1 MIRIKLL
8 GIMAMVLGTG
18 AGYAVVPLDSCRSM
32 ALRHNK
38 EILIANQKIA
48 AAQYQ
53 KDQAKAA
60 YLPSI
65 DFVGGYMYNQK
76 NISLIE
82 EDALLPTKTFNPAT
96 GSYDFN
102 LLMDPSTGKPVMVNG
117 QVVPTQVALL
127 PKEAMT
133 YDIHNVFA
141 GALTLTQPVYMGGKI
156 KAMNDITRYA
166 EALATTMRNKAVED
180 VVYQVD
186 AAYWQ
191 VVSLKAKERLARS
204 YVNLLDTLNHN
215 VEAMV
220 REGIATKADAL
231 SVAVKLNEANVDM
244 TKVTNGLAL
253 SRMLLSQLCG
263 LPVNTTFTLADE
275 DSERLGEQP
284 LVATSYNMDDVYA
297 RRHDINALQLGVK
310 IYEKKAKVAMS
321 DMLPQVALMGMYSVS
336 NPNSFNGFKNK
347 FGGAFSVGATLKIP
361 LWHWGGNYN
370 KYRAAKT
377 EAVIQNLELENA
389 RDKIALQVNQASFK
403 AQEEIK
409 TYESTRSNLA
419 KAEENLRMAQIGF
432 KEGVMPVDNVM
443 AAQTAWLKANSEVI
457 DAQIDV
463 QLCNVY
469 LSKVLGT
476 MQY

>member
-1 MIRIKLL
+1 
-8 GIMAMVLGTG
+8 
-18 AGYAVVPLDSCRSM
+18 
-32 ALRHNK
+32 
-38 EILIANQKIA
+38 
-48 AAQYQ
+48 
-53 KDQAKAA
+53 
-60 YLPSI
+60 
-65 DFVGGYMYNQK
+65 
-76 NISLIE
+76 
-82 EDALLPTKTFNPAT
+82 
-96 GSYDFN
+96 
-102 LLMDPSTGKPVMVNG
+102 
-117 QVVPTQVALL
+117 
-127 PKEAMT
+127 
-133 YDIHNVFA
+133 
-141 GALTLTQPVYMGGKI
+141 
-156 KAMNDITRYA
+156 
-166 EALATTMRNKAVED
+166 
-180 VVYQVD
+180 
-186 AAYWQ
+186 
-191 VVSLKAKERLARS
+191 
-204 YVNLLDTLNHN
+204 
-215 VEAMV
+215 
-220 REGIATKADAL
+220 
-231 SVAVKLNEANVDM
+231 
-244 TKVTNGLAL
+244 
-253 SRMLLSQLCG
+253 MLLSQLCG

-275 DSERLGEQP
+275 DSEHIGEQP

-321 DMLPQVALMGMYSVS
+321 DMLPQVALMGMYSVT

-403 AQEEIK
+403 AQEAIK

-432 KEGVMPVDNVM
+432 KEGVMPIDNVM

>member
-403 AQEEIK
+403 AQEAIK

-443 AAQTAWLKANSEVI
+443 AAQTAWLKANSEAI

>member
-275 DSERLGEQP
+275 DSERLGDQP

-321 DMLPQVALMGMYSVS
+321 DMLPQVALLGMYSVS

-403 AQEEIK
+403 AQEAIK

>member
-275 DSERLGEQP
+275 DSEHLGDQP

-403 AQEEIK
+403 AQEAIK

>member
-8 GIMAMVLGTG
+8 GVMALVLGVG

-220 REGIATKADAL
+220 HEGIATKADAL

-370 KYRAAKT
+370 KYRVAKT

-403 AQEEIK
+403 AQEAIK

-469 LSKVLGT
+469 LSKMLGT

>member
-8 GIMAMVLGTG
+8 GVMALVLGVG
-18 AGYAVVPLDSCRSM
+18 AGYASVPLDSCRSM

-48 AAQYQ
+48 AAKYQ

-65 DFVGGYMYNQK
+65 DFVGSYMYNQK

-82 EDALLPTKTFNPAT
+82 EDALLPTKSFNPST
-96 GSYDFN
+96 GGYDYN
-102 LLMDPSTGKPVMVNG
+102 LLIDPSTGKPMMVNG
-117 QVVPTQVALL
+117 QVIPSQVALL
-127 PKEAMT
+127 PKEALT

-275 DSERLGEQP
+275 DSEHIGEQP

-321 DMLPQVALMGMYSVS
+321 DMLPQVALMGMYSVT

-403 AQEEIK
+403 AQEAIK

-432 KEGVMPVDNVM
+432 KEGVMPIDNVM

>member
-215 VEAMV
+215 MEAMV

-403 AQEEIK
+403 AQEAIK

>member
-297 RRHDINALQLGVK
+297 RRHDIYALQLGVK

-403 AQEEIK
+403 AQEAIK

>member
-65 DFVGGYMYNQK
+65 DFVAGYMYNQK

-403 AQEEIK
+403 AQEAIK

>member
-18 AGYAVVPLDSCRSM
+18 AGYAVAPLDSCRSM

-220 REGIATKADAL
+220 HEGIATKADAL

-284 LVATSYNMDDVYA
+284 MVATSYNMDDVYA

-370 KYRAAKT
+370 KYRVAKT

-403 AQEEIK
+403 AQEAIK

>member
-48 AAQYQ
+48 AAKYQ

-321 DMLPQVALMGMYSVS
+321 DMLPQVALLGMYSVS

-389 RDKIALQVNQASFK
+389 RNKIALQVNQASFK
-403 AQEEIK
+403 AQEAIK

>member
-48 AAQYQ
+48 AAKNQ

-403 AQEEIK
+403 AQEAIK

>member
-156 KAMNDITRYA
+156 NAMNDITRYA

-403 AQEEIK
+403 AQEAIK

>member
-18 AGYAVVPLDSCRSM
+18 AGYAVVPLDSFRSM

-48 AAQYQ
+48 AARYQ

-215 VEAMV
+215 VEVMV

-403 AQEEIK
+403 AQEAIK

>member
-284 LVATSYNMDDVYA
+284 MVATSYNMDDVYA

-403 AQEEIK
+403 AQEAIK

>member
-1 MIRIKLL
+1 
-8 GIMAMVLGTG
+8 
-18 AGYAVVPLDSCRSM
+18 
-32 ALRHNK
+32 
-38 EILIANQKIA
+38 
-48 AAQYQ
+48 
-53 KDQAKAA
+53 
-60 YLPSI
+60 
-65 DFVGGYMYNQK
+65 
-76 NISLIE
+76 
-82 EDALLPTKTFNPAT
+82 
-96 GSYDFN
+96 
-102 LLMDPSTGKPVMVNG
+102 
-117 QVVPTQVALL
+117 
-127 PKEAMT
+127 
-133 YDIHNVFA
+133 
-141 GALTLTQPVYMGGKI
+141 
-156 KAMNDITRYA
+156 
-166 EALATTMRNKAVED
+166 
-180 VVYQVD
+180 
-186 AAYWQ
+186 
-191 VVSLKAKERLARS
+191 
-204 YVNLLDTLNHN
+204 
-215 VEAMV
+215 
-220 REGIATKADAL
+220 
-231 SVAVKLNEANVDM
+231 
-244 TKVTNGLAL
+244 
-253 SRMLLSQLCG
+253 MLLSQLCG

-370 KYRAAKT
+370 KYRVAKT

-403 AQEEIK
+403 AQEAIK

>member
-102 LLMDPSTGKPVMVNG
+102 LLMDPSTGKPLMVNG

-403 AQEEIK
+403 AQEAIK

>member
-8 GIMAMVLGTG
+8 GVMALVLGAG
-18 AGYAVVPLDSCRSM
+18 AGYASVPLDSCRSM

-38 EILIANQKIA
+38 EILIANQKIEA
-48 AAQYQ
+48 AKYQ

-65 DFVGGYMYNQK
+65 DFVGSYMYNQK

-82 EDALLPTKTFNPAT
+82 EDALLPTKSFNPST
-96 GSYDFN
+96 GGYDYN
-102 LLMDPSTGKPVMVNG
+102 LLIDPSTGKPMMVNG
-117 QVVPTQVALL
+117 QVIPSQVALL
-127 PKEAMT
+127 PKEALT

-166 EALATTMRNKAVED
+166 EALASTMRNKAVED

-220 REGIATKADAL
+220 REGVATKADAL

-275 DSERLGEQP
+275 DSEHIGEQP

-321 DMLPQVALMGMYSVS
+321 DMLPQVALMGMYSVT

-403 AQEEIK
+403 AQEAIK

-432 KEGVMPVDNVM
+432 KEGVMPIDNVM
-443 AAQTAWLKANSEVI
+443 AAQTAWLKAYSEVI

>member
-8 GIMAMVLGTG
+8 GVMALVLGVG

-403 AQEEIK
+403 AQEAIK

>member
-48 AAQYQ
+48 AARYQ

-310 IYEKKAKVAMS
+310 LYEKKAKLAMS

-403 AQEEIK
+403 AQEAIK

>member
-321 DMLPQVALMGMYSVS
+321 EMLPQVALLGMYSVS

-403 AQEEIK
+403 AQEAIK

>member
-8 GIMAMVLGTG
+8 GVMALVLGVG

-370 KYRAAKT
+370 KYRVAKT

-403 AQEEIK
+403 AQEAIK

>member
-65 DFVGGYMYNQK
+65 DFVGGYLYNQK

-191 VVSLKAKERLARS
+191 VVSLKAKERVARS

-403 AQEEIK
+403 AQEAIK

>member
-65 DFVGGYMYNQK
+65 DFVGGYLYNQK

-403 AQEEIK
+403 AQEAIK

>member
-1 MIRIKLL
+1 
-8 GIMAMVLGTG
+8 
-18 AGYAVVPLDSCRSM
+18 
-32 ALRHNK
+32 
-38 EILIANQKIA
+38 
-48 AAQYQ
+48 
-53 KDQAKAA
+53 
-60 YLPSI
+60 
-65 DFVGGYMYNQK
+65 
-76 NISLIE
+76 
-82 EDALLPTKTFNPAT
+82 
-96 GSYDFN
+96 
-102 LLMDPSTGKPVMVNG
+102 
-117 QVVPTQVALL
+117 
-127 PKEAMT
+127 
-133 YDIHNVFA
+133 
-141 GALTLTQPVYMGGKI
+141 
-156 KAMNDITRYA
+156 
-166 EALATTMRNKAVED
+166 
-180 VVYQVD
+180 
-186 AAYWQ
+186 
-191 VVSLKAKERLARS
+191 
-204 YVNLLDTLNHN
+204 
-215 VEAMV
+215 
-220 REGIATKADAL
+220 
-231 SVAVKLNEANVDM
+231 
-244 TKVTNGLAL
+244 
-253 SRMLLSQLCG
+253 
-263 LPVNTTFTLADE
+263 
-275 DSERLGEQP
+275 
-284 LVATSYNMDDVYA
+284 
-297 RRHDINALQLGVK
+297 
-310 IYEKKAKVAMS
+310 MS

-403 AQEEIK
+403 AQEAIK

>member
-284 LVATSYNMDDVYA
+284 MVATSYNMDDVYA

-370 KYRAAKT
+370 KYRVAKT

-403 AQEEIK
+403 AQEAIK

>member
-8 GIMAMVLGTG
+8 GVMALVLGVG

-220 REGIATKADAL
+220 HEGIATKADAL

-297 RRHDINALQLGVK
+297 RRHDITALQLGVK

-403 AQEEIK
+403 AQEAIK

>member
-48 AAQYQ
+48 AAKYQ

-215 VEAMV
+215 MEAMV

-403 AQEEIK
+403 AQEAIK

>member
-310 IYEKKAKVAMS
+310 IFEKKAKVAMS
-321 DMLPQVALMGMYSVS
+321 DMLPQVALLGMYSVS

-377 EAVIQNLELENA
+377 EAVIQNIELENA

-403 AQEEIK
+403 AQEAIK

>member
-377 EAVIQNLELENA
+377 EAVIQNIELENA

-403 AQEEIK
+403 AQEAIK

>member
-8 GIMAMVLGTG
+8 GVMALVLGVG

-220 REGIATKADAL
+220 HEGIATKADAL

-284 LVATSYNMDDVYA
+284 MVATSYNMDDVYA

-403 AQEEIK
+403 AQEAIK

>member
-48 AAQYQ
+48 AARYQ

-65 DFVGGYMYNQK
+65 DFVGGYLYNQK

-180 VVYQVD
+180 VVYHVD

-403 AQEEIK
+403 AQEAIK
-409 TYESTRSNLA
+409 TYESTRSNLV